1 VRQISGLFF
10 YYIAAEDPNLF
21 LPMRK
26 RQKLSDSKPQATWIT
41 VGTIGLFFFIF
52 GFVTWLNGILIPYL
66 KISCELNH
74 FESYLVAFAFYVAYV
89 IMAIPSSWVLKR
101 TGLKKGMMYGLF
113 IMAAGALFFIPA
125 AFTRTYFL
133 FLSGLF
139 IMGTGLAIMQTAANP
154 YITILGPIESA
165 AQRISIM
172 GICNKSAGVIAT
184 FLFGVM
190 ALSDGDA
197 LLAHLRTLDDL
208 QRAIALDE
216 LASRVIIPY
225 LGMAAILVVIG
236 ILIKLSG
243 LPEIDPNVQNSAEDD
258 VYYASRTSIFQF
270 PFLLLGVIAI
280 FCDVGLEI
288 VAGDTIIS
296 YGLSQGIPISIAK
309 HFTSMTM
316 MASILGYTLGVIA
329 IPRFI
334 SQSTAL
340 RICAVLGIILTI
352 AAIASPRL
360 ISVVFVAL
368 LGMANSLIWP
378 SVWPLAIEGLGRF
391 TRIGSSL
398 LIMGNLGGALVP
410 LLYGRLADVIN
421 PQQAYLIVIP
431 CYLFILYYA
440 MAGHK
445 IGKRVKVVPEPV

>member
-1 VRQISGLFF
+1 MT
-10 YYIAAEDPNLF
+10 AAKNPVTR
-21 LPMRK
+21 PV
-26 RQKLSDSKPQATWIT
+26 QAKWMT

-74 FESYLVAFAFYVAYV
+74 FESYLVAFSFYVAYV
-89 IMAIPSSWVLKR
+89 IMAIPSSWILKR
-101 TGLKKGMMYGLF
+101 TGLKSGMMYGLF
-113 IMAAGALFFIPA
+113 VMAAGALFFLPA
-125 AFTRTYFL
+125 AMTRTYGMFL
-133 FLSGLF
+133 TGLF
-139 IMGTGLAIMQTAANP
+139 VMGTGLAILQTAANP
-154 YITILGPIESA
+154 YITMLGPIESA

-172 GICNKSAGVIAT
+172 GICNKSAGIIAT

-190 ALSDGDA
+190 ALKDGD
-197 LLAHLRTLDDL
+197 LLMASLNKMDAVQKAVALDD
-208 QRAIALDE
+208 

-225 LGMAAILVVIG
+225 LGMAAILVLIG
-236 ILIKLSG
+236 VMVKLSR
-243 LPEIDPNVQNSAEDD
+243 LPEIDPNTENTGEDEKF
-258 VYYASRTSIFQF
+258 YGSKTSIFQF

-296 YGLSQGIPISIAK
+296 YGISQGIPISIAK
-309 HFTSMTM
+309 YFTSLVMI
-316 MASILGYTLGVIA
+316 ASIIGYTTGVIV
-329 IPRFI
+329 IPRYI

-340 RICAVLGIILTI
+340 RICAILGIILTVM
-352 AAIASPRL
+352 ALGSPKML
-360 ISVVFVAL
+360 SVVFIAL

-410 LLYGRLADVIN
+410 LLYGRLADIIN
-421 PQQAYLIVIP
+421 PQLAYMVVLP
-431 CYLFILYYA
+431 CYVFILYYA
-440 MAGHK
+440 LAGHK
-445 IGKRVKVVPEPV
+445 VGKRIKKVTESA

>member
-1 VRQISGLFF
+1 MRNRQRST
-10 YYIAAEDPNLF
+10 E
-21 LPMRK
+21 R
-26 RQKLSDSKPQATWIT
+26 KPQATWIT

-89 IMAIPSSWVLKR
+89 IMAVPSSWVLKR
-101 TGLKKGMMYGLF
+101 TGLKKGMMIGLF
-113 IMAAGALFFIPA
+113 IMAAGALFFVPA
-125 AFTRTYFL
+125 AITRTYFL

-139 IMGTGLAIMQTAANP
+139 IMGTGLAILQTAANP

-197 LLAHLRTLDDL
+197 LLAHLKTLDNVQL
-208 QRAIALDE
+208 AIALDE

-225 LGMAAILVVIG
+225 LGMAAILAVIG
-236 ILIKLSG
+236 ILIRISG
-243 LPEIDPNVQNSAEDD
+243 LPDLDPNVENVTENDTEYSR
-258 VYYASRTSIFQF
+258 RTSIFQF
-270 PFLLLGVIAI
+270 PFLLLGVVAI

-296 YGLSQGIPISIAK
+296 YGLSQGIPISIAR

-316 MASILGYTLGVIA
+316 MASILGYTMGIIL
-329 IPRFI
+329 IPKYI

-340 RICAVLGIILTI
+340 RVCAILGTLLTL
-352 AAIASPRL
+352 AAVVSPSM
-360 ISVVFVAL
+360 ISVVFIAL

-398 LIMGNLGGALVP
+398 LIMGNLGGALLP
-410 LLYGRLADVIN
+410 LLYGRLADVFE
-421 PQQAYLIVIP
+421 PQIAYLIVIP
-431 CYLFILYYA
+431 CYFFILYYA

-445 IGKRVKVVPEPV
+445 LGRQAKLVSKPD

>member
-1 VRQISGLFF
+1 MRNRNISS
-10 YYIAAEDPNLF
+10 N
-21 LPMRK
+21 RT
-26 RQKLSDSKPQATWIT
+26 PQANWIT

-74 FESYLVAFAFYVAYV
+74 FESYLVAFSFYIAYV

-101 TGLKKGMMYGLF
+101 TGLKMGMMIGLF
-113 IMAAGALFFIPA
+113 IMAVGALLFIPA
-125 AFTRTYFL
+125 ALTRTYFL

-139 IMGTGLAIMQTAANP
+139 IMGTGLALMQTAANP
-154 YITILGPIESA
+154 YITMLGPIESA

-172 GICNKSAGVIAT
+172 GICNKSAGMIAT

-197 LLAHLRTLDDL
+197 LLAHLKTLDAV
-208 QRAIALDE
+208 QRTVALNE
-216 LASRVIIPY
+216 LAGRVILPY
-225 LGMAAILVVIG
+225 IGMAIILATIG
-236 ILIKLSG
+236 ILVKISG
-243 LPEIDPNVQNSAEDD
+243 LPEIDPNTQNTVEDESF
-258 VYYASRTSIFQF
+258 YSTKTSIFQF
-270 PFLLLGVIAI
+270 PFLLLGVLAI

-288 VAGDTIIS
+288 IAGDTIIS

-316 MASILGYTLGVIA
+316 LASIIGYTTGVIV

-334 SQSTAL
+334 SQSKAL
-340 RICAVLGIILTI
+340 RICAILGIILTV

-360 ISVVFVAL
+360 ISVVFIAL

-398 LIMGNLGGALVP
+398 LIMGNLGGALLP
-410 LLYGRLADVIN
+410 LLYGRLADLVN

-431 CYLFILYYA
+431 CYFFILYYA
-440 MAGHK
+440 IAGHNV
-445 IGKRVKVVPEPV
+445 GKRVKVLTELA

>member
-1 VRQISGLFF
+1 MINRQRLT
-10 YYIAAEDPNLF
+10 E
-21 LPMRK
+21 K
-26 RQKLSDSKPQATWIT
+26 KPQATWIT

-89 IMAIPSSWVLKR
+89 IMAVPSSWVLKR
-101 TGLKKGMMYGLF
+101 TGLKKGMMIGLF

-125 AFTRTYFL
+125 AITRTYFL

-139 IMGTGLAIMQTAANP
+139 IMGTGLAILQTAANP

-197 LLAHLRTLDDL
+197 LLAHLKTLDDI

-225 LGMAAILVVIG
+225 LGMAAILAVIG
-236 ILIKLSG
+236 ILIRISG
-243 LPEIDPNVQNSAEDD
+243 LPDLDPNVENVTENDTFYS
-258 VYYASRTSIFQF
+258 SRTSIFQF
-270 PFLLLGVIAI
+270 PFLLLGVVAI

-296 YGLSQGIPISIAK
+296 YGLSQGIPISIAR

-316 MASILGYTLGVIA
+316 MASILGYTLGIIL
-329 IPRFI
+329 IPKYI

-340 RICAVLGIILTI
+340 RICAILGIILTLT
-352 AAIASPRL
+352 AVASPRM
-360 ISVVFVAL
+360 ISVVFIAL
-368 LGMANSLIWP
+368 LGMANALIWP

-398 LIMGNLGGALVP
+398 LIMGNLGGAFLP
-410 LLYGRLADVIN
+410 LLYGRLADVFE
-421 PQQAYLIVIP
+421 PQIAYLIVIP
-431 CYLFILYYA
+431 CYFFVLYYA

-445 IGKRVKVVPEPV
+445 LGKQAKAVSGPA